1 MDSAR
6 LGVRWQADACA
17 HLPPPVFFCASA
29 RQLERVEELDLV
41 LAHLSRRDER
51 LLVALADVVRNVSL
65 QRVEG
70 DRRRF
75 FLGTLVEFEVLREL
89 VLDEGHLVLHLHAL
103 LPLQRGRDQR
113 PAVGH

>member
-6 LGVRWQADACA
+6 LGVRWQTHA

-89 VLDEGHLVLHLHAL
+89 VLDEGHLVLHFHAL
-103 LPLQRGRDQR
+103 FPLHRGRDQR
-113 PAVGH
+113 PGVGD